1 LPVVA
6 RGSLRIALLL
16 RILLHDHVRDLRSKL
31 QITPNNTRIAGTGVF
46 PHVLTNNSTR
56 CARGRAGAFWIHI
69 KKGRAD
75 TKEPLIALLHVIY
88 KTPKVEM
95 VMIIKR
101 RAALV
106 VKKVSVCVVTFV
118 N

>member
-46 PHVLTNNSTR
+46 PHVLSQQ
-56 CARGRAGAFWIHI
+56 FWIHI

-101 RAALV
+101 RTALV
-106 VKKVSVCVVTFV
+106 VKKVSVYVATFV